1 MMNRELYIVRGIPGS
16 GKSTLAQKIAA
27 RNGIEYFEA
36 DMYFEVNGKY
46 VFDVAKLRQAHSWC
60 LAETRAQL
68 LDDRDVV
75 VSNTFTTFKEI
86 EPYLSMAV
94 ELGADVTIIECTGR
108 WQNVHNVPQD
118 KLDAMAARFQSNQQ
132 LTRKVKNKFVELN
145 FFTTFV

>member
-1 MMNRELYIVRGIPGS
+1 MMKPDLYIVRGIPGS

-60 LAETRAQL
+60 LAEARAQL

-94 ELGADVTIIECTGR
+94 ELGADVTMVECTGR
-108 WQNVHNVPQD
+108 WQNVHSVPQD

-132 LTRKVKNKFVELN
+132 LTQLIDERFPSLN
-145 FFTTFV
+145 IAFERR